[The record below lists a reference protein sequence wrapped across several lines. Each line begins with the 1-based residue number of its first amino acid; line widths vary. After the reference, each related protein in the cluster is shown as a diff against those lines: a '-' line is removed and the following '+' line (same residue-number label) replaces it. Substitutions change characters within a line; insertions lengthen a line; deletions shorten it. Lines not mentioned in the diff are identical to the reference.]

1 MGEGN
6 SLVTTLPNWKT
17 DIPVKLCVGA
27 FHSETKTL
35 LKVNS
40 VKFSCSAAIWKDKD
54 ILLYTHKLPD
64 TNTTAVSGCHQRAST
79 LFVRSIPLLRLWT
92 KSYLHMPSQSP
103 PYQPRSWGQ
112 HVPCCFRF
120 YVSVFVQS
128 NSCLGITQS
137 ASVNQCG
144 TLDFQI
150 IPDLCC

>member
-40 VKFSCSAAIWKDKD
+40 VNYFSCSAAVWKDED

-64 TNTTAVSGCHQRAST
+64 TNTTAVPGCHQRAST
-79 LFVRSIPLLRLWT
+79 LFAHRIPLLRLWS
-92 KSYLHMPSQSP
+92 KSYLHMPVPIYLS
-103 PYQPRSWGQ
+103 SWGQ
-112 HVPCCFRF
+112 YVPFCFRF
-120 YVSVFVQS
+120 YVTLLVQL
-128 NSCLGITQS
+128 NSCLKITQA
-137 ASVNQCG
+137 ASIRQCG
-144 TLDFQI
+144 TLDFRTVQ
-150 IPDLCC
+150 DLCC